1 MFGPKSPILVGVS
14 TQQPPGLMQGAYGRL
29 WAASYLLNSILK
41 QPLGRNQ
48 LRSCPALLCQG
59 TGTGAQVGGE
69 QKGATGASF
78 G

>member
-14 TQQPPGLMQGAYGRL
+14 TQQPPALMQGAYGRL
-29 WAASYLLNSILK
+29 WTASYLLTSILK
-41 QPLGRNQ
+41 PLGRNQ

-59 TGTGAQVGGE
+59 TGTGATVGGG
-69 QKGATGASF
+69 QKATGASF